1 MPAFFKELWRKF
13 LALSRR
19 TKIIIGGV
27 AAVVAI
33 VVLVILHGNSQTSS
47 SNTYPTVT
55 VKSIGSFG
63 DGSDGVSVLGTI
75 QSVSEA
81 DILAQSGG
89 TVQSIRTKLGA
100 TVPAGFVIA
109 SLDSA
114 AASAAVLQ
122 AQGGYDA
129 AVAAE
134 KATALQSNNSTN
146 SLSVQQTS
154 ARNTYESTYST
165 LDSAIQ
171 NDIGVFF
178 GAPGAYGP
186 QLVISPL
193 SSGDSLPR
201 EHQAILMSLDN
212 WRSTLST
219 DSTADPAVLLA
230 NAQATLTKTSTFL
243 SDLGAVADQNGSG
256 ATASQLAALGAAR
269 ASVSSLLASVTAA
282 QTAYNASVTSAAVG
296 QTQSSASGNTG
307 VTSSEA
313 SVEEALGALRSA
325 QAAYEK
331 TVIRAPIGGV
341 VNYLPIHVG
350 DNVTPNQHV
359 ATVAQNNAL
368 EVVMYL
374 SQSDSQRVAVGDTV
388 VLMGNDTSA
397 TSGSAP
403 VTFKGIVTTVA
414 PALDPTTK
422 QIEVDVA
429 VNAGSNLVNGQSV
442 QVSLPS
448 VLAATSGS
456 QSIKTRSAT
465 VATSTPNIEL
475 PLAAVKLL
483 PNERDVFSVDTTG
496 HIVAHPV
503 EIGNVIGNLI
513 QITTPLPASLEI
525 VTDARGLSAG
535 DMVVVASTA
544 PATN

>member
-1 MPAFFKELWRKF
+1 MPAFLKELWRKF

-19 TKIIIGGV
+19 TKIISGFVAVVVIGGV
-27 AAVVAI
+27 FFW
-33 VVLVILHGNSQTSS
+33 LHGSSAVTS

-55 VKSIGSFG
+55 VQSIGSFG
-63 DGSDGVSVLGTI
+63 GGSDGVSVLGTV
-75 QSVSEA
+75 QSISEA

-89 TVQSIRTKLGA
+89 TVQSVRTSLGA

-109 SLDSA
+109 SLDSS

-134 KATALQSNNSTN
+134 KAAALQSGNSTN
-146 SLSVQQTS
+146 SLEVQQTS

-171 NDIGVFF
+171 TSIGAFF
-178 GAPGAYGP
+178 GAPGPYGP
-186 QLVISPL
+186 QLLISPL
-193 SSGDSLPR
+193 STGDALPK
-201 EHQAILMSLDN
+201 EHQAILALLDT
-212 WRSTLST
+212 WRSTLAT
-219 DSTADPAVLLA
+219 DATADPATLLS
-230 NAQATLTKTSTFL
+230 NAQSTLTKTSIFL

-256 ATASQLAALGAAR
+256 ATAAQLAALASAR
-269 ASVSSLLASVTAA
+269 ASVSSLLATVTAA

-296 QTQSSASGNTG
+296 QTQSNSSSDTS

-313 SVEEALGALRSA
+313 AVEQALGGLRSA

-331 TVIRAPIGGV
+331 TIIRAPIGGV
-341 VNYLPIHVG
+341 INYLPIHVG

-388 VLMGNDTSA
+388 MLMGNDASA
-397 TSGSAP
+397 ADGSAP
-403 VTFKGIVTTVA
+403 VTYKGIVTTVA

-448 VLAATSGS
+448 VLAATTGAKNT
-456 QSIKTRSAT
+456 KTTDAS
-465 VATSTPNIEL
+465 VATSSPNVEL

-483 PNERDVFSVDTTG
+483 PNERDIFSVDATG
-496 HIVAHPV
+496 HLVAHPV
-503 EIGNVIGNLI
+503 QIGNVIGNLI
-513 QITTPLPASLEI
+513 QIITPLPANLQI

-535 DMVVVASTA
+535 DQVLVASGT
-544 PATN
+544 PATH

>member
-19 TKIIIGGV
+19 TKISMGGV
-27 AAVVAI
+27 L
-33 VVLVILHGNSQTSS
+33 VVLLGGLFLVLHGNTIVSS
-47 SNTYPTVT
+47 SNTFPTVT

-63 DGSDGVSVLGTI
+63 GGSDGVSVLGTV

-81 DILAQSGG
+81 AILAQSGG
-89 TVQSIRTKLGA
+89 TVQSVRTKLGA

-134 KATALQSNNSTN
+134 KATALTSGNSTN

-154 ARNTYESTYST
+154 ARNTYESTYSA

-178 GAPGAYGP
+178 GAPGPYGP

-201 EHQAILMSLDN
+201 EHQGILTLLDA
-212 WRSTLST
+212 WRGTLAT
-219 DSTADPAVLLA
+219 DSTADPAALLA
-230 NAQATLTKTSTFL
+230 NAQTILTKTSSFL

-256 ATASQLAALGAAR
+256 ATASQLAALAAAR
-269 ASVSSLLASVTAA
+269 ASVSSLLASVSAA

-296 QTQSSASGNTG
+296 QTQSNASSGSS

-313 SVEEALGALRSA
+313 AVEQALGGLRSA

-341 VNYLPIHVG
+341 LNYLPIHVG

-388 VLMGNDTSA
+388 MLMGNDS
-397 TSGSAP
+397 SSGLGSAP
-403 VTFKGIVTTVA
+403 VTYKGVVTTVA
-414 PALDPTTK
+414 PALDPITK

-448 VLAATSGS
+448 VLAATSGLKS
-456 QSIKTRSAT
+456 TKMVVAL

-483 PNERDVFSVDTTG
+483 SNERDVFSVDATG

-513 QITTPLPASLEI
+513 QITTPLPANLEI

-535 DMVVVASTA
+535 DTVVIASAT
-544 PATN
+544 PATH